1 MATAKKI
8 EIVSEYT
15 EKFKSAKAV
24 YLTDFKGIDVA
35 TDTELRKKF
44 RESDIEYKVL
54 KNRLAKRA
62 LNEAGITDLDPYL
75 KGVTAFA
82 IGYDDPVVPAK
93 IIKEFNKPKEKLGL
107 KVVYF
112 EGKVFDA
119 QAAAALADLP
129 SREVLISQFASAIQ
143 APMVKLAGTLQ
154 ATMQKMVGVLNSLK
168 DKKTA

>member
-8 EIVSEYT
+8 EIVNEYT
-15 EKFKSAKAV
+15 EKFKSANAV
-24 YLTDFKGIDVA
+24 YLADFKGIDVE
-35 TDTELRKKF
+35 TDTLLRKKF
-44 RESDIEYKVL
+44 RESNIEYKVL

-62 LNEAGITDLDPYL
+62 LDNAGITGLDSYL

-82 IGYDDPVVPAK
+82 FGNDDPVVPAK
-93 IIKEFNKPKEKLGL
+93 IIKEFNNPKERLGL

-112 EGKVFDA
+112 EGKIFESES
-119 QAAAALADLP
+119 AAALAELP
-129 SREVLISQFASAIQ
+129 TRDVLISQFASVIQ

-168 DKKTA
+168 DNKTA